1 MTISLVECAA
11 IFLAPVL
18 ISIAYVVAWP
28 RVSRRPV
35 LLSVAGSFAGLA
47 FACVAL
53 YWVILPLQNIS
64 LSGSSNPG
72 PSPDQMFAPRAIVG
86 ILFVTVAT
94 VFSLRVI
101 ARIMGRGS
109 ASS

>member
-53 YWVILPLQNIS
+53 YWVILPLHTS
-64 LSGSSNPG
+64 FSGSSNPG

-101 ARIMGRGS
+101 ARIIGRGS
-109 ASS
+109 ACS